1 MFLLLP
7 SNTALSISAISILA
21 LMLPLAAI
29 KAPWRELI
37 RVPLRQHAWLGSI
50 VALSLFW
57 VLQVNVRDVL
67 VFHPLLITTVT
78 LVFGWGLACW
88 AGVAAVLIN
97 AFLLNRTGL
106 NIPVEM
112 LLNVV
117 VPATASALFISA
129 LERLSVR
136 NIFIFMLGGGFV
148 GGVFALL
155 ASVASSA
162 LLFWLSGSTAEY
174 AMLKEYL
181 TVYLLMLFPEGF
193 INGALITVLT
203 IFYPDMVRRYDDH
216 AYLDQQ

>member
-7 SNTALSISAISILA
+7 SNTALSAASISILVLA
-21 LMLPLAAI
+21 LSLAAMR
-29 KAPWRELI
+29 APWRELAS
-37 RVPLRQHAWLGSI
+37 VPLRQHAWLGSI

-57 VLQVNVRDVL
+57 VLQINVRDVL
-67 VFHPLLITTVT
+67 VFHPLLITTLT

-88 AGVAAVLIN
+88 AGVTAVLIN
-97 AFLLNRTGL
+97 AFLLNRTGF

-112 LLNVV
+112 LLNVI
-117 VPATASALFISA
+117 VPATASALFISL

-136 NIFIFMLGGGFV
+136 NVFVFMLGGGFA
-148 GGVFALL
+148 GGMFASL
-155 ASVASSA
+155 ASVGASA

-174 AMLKEYL
+174 EMLTEYL

-193 INGALITVLT
+193 INGALVTVLT

-216 AYLDQQ
+216 AYLDQ